1 MLQRLFTSSIF
12 VLSLQRVNSLH
23 LRSFS
28 SISRIS
34 SRPLYCAD
42 ITTDQPVT
50 ILRPPIKTMPPKKK
64 ISEEVTTI
72 DGADSA
78 ASPAKKVRKSKK
90 TTAGAGAADEEENS
104 DSAKAEKAI
113 KAPKAKVV
121 QADYMPKT
129 YAPEDYASAPEGAL
143 KIVSYNV
150 RDIRGLICSCL
161 EYGYSSVL
169 L

>member
-1 MLQRLFTSSIF
+1 
-12 VLSLQRVNSLH
+12 
-23 LRSFS
+23 
-28 SISRIS
+28 
-34 SRPLYCAD
+34 
-42 ITTDQPVT
+42 
-50 ILRPPIKTMPPKKK
+50 MPPKKK

-78 ASPAKKVRKSKK
+78 ASPAKKARKSKK

-150 RDIRGLICSCL
+150 RDIRGLICSYL